1 LELIQM
7 NLPELSEVLD
17 EIEFFERERTDRQV
31 VELAILLYN
40 FGVSFRK
47 VARVLG
53 WIGVERSDVA
63 VWGWVQKFGQ
73 RLSEA
78 GRRPAADLPAV
89 LLMDETVIKQRGQE
103 FVLFAA
109 VDPDTR
115 HLIHAAVAP
124 SRNYLT
130 TRRFLTEIAELYGR
144 APPILVTDGASYGS
158 VFTKHGTT
166 HIVRRHSVRNH
177 IERWIQELK
186 WRIDTFYASFTGHD
200 VDTTNHWLRQF
211 AWIWNVCLT

>member
-1 LELIQM
+1 M

-31 VELAILLYN
+31 VELAILLYD

-63 VWGWVQKFGQ
+63 VWNWVQKFGR

-78 GRRPAADLPAV
+78 GQRPAADLPAV
-89 LLMDETVIKQRGQE
+89 LLIDETVVKQRGQQ

-109 VDPDTR
+109 VDPETR
-115 HLIHAAVAP
+115 HLIHASVAP

-144 APPILVTDGASYGS
+144 NPPIVVTDDASYGS
-158 VFTKHGTT
+158 AFSKEGVT
-166 HIVRRHSVRNH
+166 HVVRRHSVRNH

-186 WRIDTFYASFTGHD
+186 RRIEAFYTSFTGYD
-200 VDTTNHWLRQF
+200 VDTTNNWLRQF
-211 AWIWNVCLT
+211 AWVWNVCLT

>member
-1 LELIQM
+1 M

-17 EIEFFERERTDRQV
+17 EIEFFERERTERQV

>member
-1 LELIQM
+1 M
-7 NLPELSEVLD
+7 NLPELTEVLD

-40 FGVSFRK
+40 FVVSFRK

-63 VWGWVQKFGQ
+63 VWNWIQKFGR
-73 RLSEA
+73 RLAEA

-89 LLMDETVIKQRGQE
+89 LLIDETVVKQQGQQ

-109 VDPDTR
+109 VDPETR
-115 HLIHAAVAP
+115 HLIHASVAP

-130 TRRFLTEIAELYGR
+130 TRRFPPGIAELYGR
-144 APPILVTDGASYGS
+144 NPSIVVTDDASYGS
-158 VFTKHGTT
+158 AFTTEGIT
-166 HIVRRHSVRNH
+166 HIVRRHSVRNR

-186 WRIDTFYASFTGHD
+186 RRIEAFYASFTGHD
-200 VDTTNHWLRQF
+200 VETTNNWLRQF

>member
-1 LELIQM
+1 M

-17 EIEFFERERTDRQV
+17 EIEFFKRERTDRQV

-63 VWGWVQKFGQ
+63 MWSWVQKFG
-73 RLSEA
+73 RRMREA

-89 LLMDETVIKQRGQE
+89 VLIDETVVKQRARQ

-109 VDPDTR
+109 VDPETR
-115 HLIHAAVAP
+115 HLIHTSVAP

-144 APPILVTDGASYGS
+144 MPPILVTDDASYGS
-158 VFTKHGTT
+158 AFTAEGVT
-166 HIVRRHSVRNH
+166 HIVRRHSVRNRV
-177 IERWIQELK
+177 ERWIQELK
-186 WRIDTFYASFTGHD
+186 RRIETFYASFIGYD
-200 VDTTNHWLRQF
+200 VETTNNWLRQF
-211 AWIWNVCLT
+211 AWVWNVCLT

>member
-1 LELIQM
+1 M
-7 NLPELSEVLD
+7 NLPELTEVLD

-63 VWGWVQKFGQ
+63 VWTWVQKFGQ

-89 LLMDETVIKQRGQE
+89 VLIDETAIKQRGEE

-109 VDPDTR
+109 VDPETR
-115 HLIHAAVAP
+115 HLLHASVAP
-124 SRNYLT
+124 SRNYLI

-144 APPILVTDGASYGS
+144 PPPIVVTDDASYGS
-158 VFTKHGTT
+158 AFTEEGVT
-166 HIVRRHSVRNH
+166 HIVRRHSVRNR

-186 WRIDTFYASFTGHD
+186 RRIETFYASFTGYD
-200 VDTTNHWLRQF
+200 VATTNNWLRQF
-211 AWIWNVCLT
+211 AWTWNVCLT